1 MLVKEHTRITHM
13 PRDYEVL
20 SGDAVTFSCNAVSDK
35 TLTPSV
41 EWLSNGEKI
50 DVRDDHRLIHSIDN
64 SLTIMKT
71 TEMDSGNYTCV
82 VATRIDTA
90 EAQATLT
97 VQGTVSYK

>member
-1 MLVKEHTRITHM
+1 M

-20 SGDAVTFSCNAVSDK
+20 SGDAVTFSCNAVSDM

-50 DVRDDHRLIHSIDN
+50 DVRADHRLIHSIDN

-82 VATRIDTA
+82 VSTRLDTA

-97 VQGTVSYK
+97 VQGIVFYK